1 MGLINDLIDRFR
13 YGDSDYDDYEEDYE
27 DEYVEETNTN
37 SRRKIQEQEQVPVQ
51 TEKTRLFT
59 RARAQ
64 EQGGN
69 NGMKLVLIKPSSFD
83 DVQAICDPLLAG
95 KAVVMNLEGLHGDI
109 SRRIIDFVSGTSYS
123 IKGNMQKISNY
134 IIIVT
139 PKSIELSGDFADMI
153 TNAYE
158 TSGFTLKF

>member
-1 MGLINDLIDRFR
+1 
-13 YGDSDYDDYEEDYE
+13 
-27 DEYVEETNTN
+27 
-37 SRRKIQEQEQVPVQ
+37 
-51 TEKTRLFT
+51 
-59 RARAQ
+59 
-64 EQGGN
+64 
-69 NGMKLVLIKPSSFD
+69 MKLVLINPSSFD